1 MEAVVVWASFIGA
14 WFLVAGPLF
23 QGSVELHRI
32 ESSIAHDESALPSRY
47 WWLFPPAMYVIT
59 RRRIAADPSVGSR
72 ARLFRASG
80 TGWFTV
86 AVGGALI
93 ATQETW
99 ELVRLLHGGTAVF
112 WVVYLAL
119 LVASTLNTSIR
130 MIRERV
136 VAASGD

>member
-1 MEAVVVWASFIGA
+1 MEALVVWASFIGA

-32 ESSIAHDESALPSRY
+32 ESSIAKEDTALPSRY
-47 WWLFPPAMYVIT
+47 WWLLPPVMYFLT
-59 RRRIAADPSVGSR
+59 RRLIAADPSVGSR

-80 TGWFTV
+80 TGWF
-86 AVGGALI
+86 AVSAGGALL

-99 ELVRLLHGGTAVF
+99 ELTRYLHAGDAAF
-112 WVVYLAL
+112 WAIYLVL
-119 LVASTLNTSIR
+119 LVGSVLNTSIR

-136 VAASGD
+136 RTEAS